1 MKHFLP
7 EKIENILHGGEP
19 RVVVVVQVVEHNI
32 VKKKSLID
40 IE

>member
-19 RVVVVVQVVEHNI
+19 RVVVVQVVEHNI